1 MGNLIR
7 LLAYLANITILFLFM
22 TFILSC
28 GDDDEETESG
38 AADFSPTEQKI
49 LVGGQ
54 VNFQD
59 RSTGDVSALSWEFE
73 GGSPGTSTDLN
84 PVVTYNQPGSFNVT
98 LTATDARGDKTTKD
112 GVIEVLAEAMA
123 DFTADVTTIDV
134 DGQVIFTASPSDPM
148 EGLTWNWS
156 FEGGIPAT
164 STESTVTVTY
174 ILPGKFDA
182 SLTVSN
188 ELSTDTE
195 LKTEFITVV
204 AAPGTVQCF
213 PTETTG
219 SDGTSSSF
227 TYDIDFRWQRLD
239 EFLNDDLVDYL
250 LASYTDDR
258 LDKVEKFDALNQL
271 VTTETFLYN
280 DDGQVSRYSLF
291 DETGAPQFFTDF
303 TYEAGS
309 ENPITSITQQSD
321 GIGGF
326 TAFDVTYEY
335 DDNDNVSLETFNFFG
350 TNTLV
355 LTVAYEYDDKNN
367 PFNTLKFAPPPIGNN
382 INNIISIITRDADG
396 NEVDKKTF
404 ELTYNPEGYPATTKQ
419 TNFDLSTVTF
429 TNSYNC
435 PED

>member
-28 GDDDEETESG
+28 GDDDDEPDPGE
-38 AADFSPTEQKI
+38 ANFSPLEEKI
-49 LVGGQ
+49 LVGNQ
-54 VNFQD
+54 ITFQD
-59 RSTGDVSALSWEFE
+59 RSTGSVSSSNWEFE
-73 GGSPGTSTDLN
+73 GGTPSSSTDLN
-84 PVVTYNQPGSFNVT
+84 PVVTYNQPGTFKVT
-98 LTATDARGDKTTKD
+98 LTATDAFGDKTTKE
-112 GVIEVLAEAMA
+112 GVVQVLAEATA
-123 DFTADVTTIDV
+123 DFTADVTTINV
-134 DGQVIFTASPSDPM
+134 DGQVVFTASPSGPVED
-148 EGLTWNWS
+148 LTWNWS

-174 ILPGKFDA
+174 IVPGKLDV

-195 LKTEFITVV
+195 LKTEYITVV
-204 AAPGTVQCF
+204 PAPESVVCF

-239 EFLNDDLVDYL
+239 EFLNDDLVNYL
-250 LASYTDDR
+250 LASYADDR

-271 VTTETFLYN
+271 ITTETFLYN

-291 DETGAPQFFTDF
+291 DETGAPQFFTDY

-321 GIGGF
+321 GVGGF

-335 DDNDNVSLETFNFFG
+335 DDNDNVALETFNLFG
-350 TNTLV
+350 TNTLA

-382 INNIISIITRDADG
+382 VNNIISITTTDAND

-404 ELTYNPEGYPATTKQ
+404 EFTYNLEGYPATVKQ

-429 TNSYNC
+429 TNTYNC